1 MGALVTAGGLAVLR
15 LSTAQVR
22 LVNAALALLEAEA
35 EDQLPPPDPDVLE
48 RTRAKVHAGM
58 EAAGIAP

>member
-1 MGALVTAGGLAVLR
+1 MTAGGLAVLR

-22 LVNAALALLEAEA
+22 LVNAALALLEAEG
-35 EDQLPPPDPDVLE
+35 EDHPEPPDPEVLA